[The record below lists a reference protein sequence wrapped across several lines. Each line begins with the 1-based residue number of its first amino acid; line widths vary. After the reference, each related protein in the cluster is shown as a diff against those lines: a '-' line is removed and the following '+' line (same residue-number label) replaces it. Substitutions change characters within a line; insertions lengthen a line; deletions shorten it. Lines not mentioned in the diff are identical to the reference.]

1 MNLATIKRWT
11 IRLII
16 AVVCLIA
23 LLLFVVLPVGA
34 SFLITNGAF
43 RFPERGPRTREAVGL
58 SATDVE
64 FTSSDGI
71 PLRGWWSPGD
81 ASMPVIIFVHGLNR
95 SRLELLE
102 RAADANRRGYGVL
115 LFDLRN
121 HGESGKAYTTIGIFE
136 RRDVCAAS
144 KWVRDNDA
152 ARPQILWGVSMGA
165 SSAILAAKQC
175 NGFEAIISD
184 SSFLSFRDTIGHH
197 LTLFFRLPAFPIA
210 NLVVAITAL
219 RMGFDP
225 DDGDVEAAIR
235 ELKVPILFIA
245 GTADRRMPVS
255 LAERMFKASP
265 NGLKEIVIISGASH
279 GEAFARDRDGYLN
292 SVYRFLERVRYNARS
307 LQQPGGSYTRD
318 GRRHQDAASAKRL
331 RPSS

>member
-1 MNLATIKRWT
+1 MNATLRRWA
-11 IRLII
+11 IRLLV

-34 SFLITNGAF
+34 SFLITNGTF
-43 RFPERGPRTREAVGL
+43 RYRERGPKTPEAVGL
-58 SATDVE
+58 STTDVE
-64 FTSSDGI
+64 FTSSDGV
-71 PLRGWWSPGD
+71 PLRGWWSSGD

-136 RRDVCAAS
+136 RHDVCAAS
-144 KWVRDNDA
+144 KWVRDNAA

-165 SSAILAAKQC
+165 SSAILAAKEC
-175 NGFEAIISD
+175 NRAEAIISD

-225 DDGDVEAAIR
+225 DDGDVEAAIH
-235 ELKVPILFIA
+235 ELKIPILFIA

-255 LAERMFKASP
+255 LAEQMFKASP
-265 NGLKEIVIISGASH
+265 NGLKELLIIPGASH
-279 GEAFARDRDGYLN
+279 GEAFSHDRDTYLN

-307 LQQPGGSYTRD
+307 LQQPGGSYTQD
-318 GRRHQDAASAKRL
+318 GRRRQDAASAERY
-331 RPSS
+331 RQAS